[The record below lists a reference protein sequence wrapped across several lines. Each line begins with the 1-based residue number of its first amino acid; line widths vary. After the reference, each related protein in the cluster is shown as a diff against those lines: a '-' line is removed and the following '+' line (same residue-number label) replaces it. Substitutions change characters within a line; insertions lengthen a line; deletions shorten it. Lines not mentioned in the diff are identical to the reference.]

1 MPAYLVANIT
11 VDDPE
16 TFKTYQQGVPAVVAR
31 HGGRYLVRGG
41 RIAVKEGDPAAS
53 RLVVI
58 EFPTIEAA
66 EAFYASD
73 DYADL
78 LKTRLASASGWLMLV
93 EGV

>member
-1 MPAYLVANIT
+1 MPAYLIANIS
-11 VDDPE
+11 VEDPE

-41 RIAVKEGDPAAS
+41 RVVAKEGDPAAS
-53 RLVVI
+53 RIVMI
-58 EFPTIEAA
+58 EFPTLEAA

-73 DYADL
+73 DYAEL
-78 LKTRLASASGWLMLV
+78 LRTRLASATGWLMFV